1 MDRKRFLVLS
11 SFLTLVLTLVFS
23 NAVAANSYGSD
34 VSKQLSEVRQVTA
47 KYHDIQ
53 AAFADGY
60 VTDYHIVPNMGI
72 HVVKPELIGDGI
84 LDPLAPE
91 VLVYDP
97 KKNGD
102 YKLVAVE
109 YLTVGGARPSLFGQL
124 FDDGPFPNS
133 FALHAWIW
141 QGNPDGKFN
150 ATNPNVA
157 NN

>member
-1 MDRKRFLVLS
+1 MNRRRFFVLS
-11 SFLTLVLTLVFS
+11 SVLTLVLTLVFS
-23 NAVAANSYGSD
+23 SAVAANSFGAD

-47 KYHDIQ
+47 KYHDVQ
-53 AAFADGY
+53 KARDDGY
-60 VTDYHIVPNMGI
+60 RPITGLVPNMGVHFAKEVSI
-72 HVVKPELIGDGI
+72 DGELD
-84 LDPLAPE
+84 LLAPE
-91 VLVYDP
+91 VLVYNP

-109 YLTVGGARPSLFGQL
+109 YLFVGGERPSLFGQP

-141 QGNPDGKFN
+141 QANPHGTFN

-157 NN
+157 KN